1 MIRRLNLIGKT
12 NTPSRTDVNPFLV
25 GLPDPRTDEDQVRLL
40 AHNPFRD
47 KDWVRREADPRR
59 LPMLMEEVFIPT
71 QRCID
76 ISQKIFDAIHNGYY
90 RRDPRRIDIGRYIN
104 STNLVETT
112 GSTYSE
118 GLSISGVTGMGKS
131 CIVGHVLSKI
141 PQTIYHEEIGG
152 HLSGVTQIVWFQF
165 DIAQVNGLAALLI
178 QMLRQVDK
186 VLGTN
191 EYSRQYA
198 SGKGNVDELV
208 ESVVQAFKMQ
218 FLGILVLDEI
228 QNLSFSRGDTGE
240 RMRNLLIRLANNG
253 TPTLLM
259 GPPDSLRF
267 LEKEGVSSQLE
278 RRAFS
283 AGLFRI
289 DPGDSPDD
297 DDGRTIVRGL
307 WRCQIMPK
315 IAELTPAHLAVYFSY
330 TAFIPKFVAHLHA
343 VSQQSALRAG
353 EEFLTPERI
362 EHAAQN
368 DQMLAKMRP
377 FIQAFV
383 NQDPL
388 GLIGYKDSGV
398 DYFKKKWGRETVRHH
413 VAGSMVIEQAGAIQ
427 TIVEDPQ
434 AIHAR
439 NLSLAK
445 RRMKKSE
452 MLAQSDM
459 DGQKL
464 ELYQQMEKLVQDST
478 KK

>member
-1 MIRRLNLIGKT
+1 MNRRLNLIGAANTQSKT
-12 NTPSRTDVNPFLV
+12 DGNPFLV
-25 GLPDPRTDEDQVRLL
+25 GLPDPRTDEDQVHLL

-47 KDWVRREADPRR
+47 KQWVLREADPRR

-131 CIVGHVLSKI
+131 CIVGHVLRKI
-141 PQTIYHEEIGG
+141 PQTIYHEDIGG
-152 HLSGVTQIVWFQF
+152 QLSGVTQIVWFQF
-165 DIAQVNGLAALLI
+165 EIAQVNGLAALLI

-198 SGKGNVDELV
+198 SGKGNVDELADR
-208 ESVVQAFKMQ
+208 VVQAFKMQ
-218 FLGILVLDEI
+218 FLGLLVLDEV
-228 QNLSFSRGDTGE
+228 QNLSFTRGDTGE

-259 GPPDSLRF
+259 GPPDSLQF

-278 RRAFS
+278 RRMFS
-283 AGLFRI
+283 GGLFRI
-289 DPGDSPDD
+289 DPADSLDD
-297 DDGRTIVRGL
+297 EDGRTIVRGL
-307 WRCQIMPK
+307 WRCQIMPNVGD
-315 IAELTPAHLAVYFSY
+315 LTTAHLEAYFSY

-343 VSQQSALRAG
+343 ASQQCALRAG
-353 EEFLTPERI
+353 ENSLSPERI
-362 EHAAQN
+362 EQTAQH
-368 DQMLAKMRP
+368 DPMLMKMRS

-388 GLIGYKDSGV
+388 GLIAYKDSGV
-398 DYFKKKWGRETVRHH
+398 DYFKKKWGRSTVRHQ
-413 VAGSMVIEQAGAIQ
+413 VARSVVISDADEGPSGVAS
-427 TIVEDPQ
+427 PQ
-434 AIHAR
+434 VVHGRKLAT
-439 NLSLAK
+439 AK
-445 RRMKKSE
+445 RRMVQSE
-452 MLAQSDM
+452 KLADSETDSQRND
-459 DGQKL
+459 
-464 ELYQQMEKLVQDST
+464 LYQQMEKLVKAST
-478 KK
+478 KR

>member
-1 MIRRLNLIGKT
+1 MSRRLNLIGKS
-12 NTPSRTDVNPFLV
+12 NTPSKADGNPFLV
-25 GLPDPRTDEDQVRLL
+25 GLPDPRTDEDQVHLL

-131 CIVGHVLSKI
+131 CIVGHVLRKI

-191 EYSRQYA
+191 EYSRQYS
-198 SGKGNVDELV
+198 SGKGNVDELADR
-208 ESVVQAFKMQ
+208 VVQAFKMQ
-218 FLGILVLDEI
+218 FLGLLVLDEV

-278 RRAFS
+278 RRMFS
-283 AGLFRI
+283 SGLFRI
-289 DPGDSPDD
+289 DPGDSLDD
-297 DDGRTIVRGL
+297 EDGRIIVRGL
-307 WRCQIMPK
+307 WRCQIMPR
-315 IAELTPAHLAVYFSY
+315 IAELTPAHLVVYFSY

-353 EEFLTPERI
+353 EECLTSDRI
-362 EHAAQN
+362 ELVAQH
-368 DQMLAKMRP
+368 DPMLIKMRP
-377 FIQAFV
+377 FVQAFV

-398 DYFKKKWGRETVRHH
+398 DYFKKKWGRTFVRHH
-413 VAGSMVIEQAGAIQ
+413 VAGSMAISDVGENPSVVD
-427 TIVEDPQ
+427 TPQ
-434 AIHAR
+434 VVHAR
-439 NLSLAK
+439 KVALAK
-445 RRMKKSE
+445 RRMKQSE
-452 MLAQSDM
+452 KLACPDI
-459 DGQKL
+459 DGQRN
-464 ELYQQMEKLVQDST
+464 ELYQQMEKLVEDST
-478 KK
+478 KR

>member
-1 MIRRLNLIGKT
+1 MSRRLNLIGKF
-12 NTPSRTDVNPFLV
+12 NTPSRSDVNPFLV
-25 GLPDPRTDEDQVRLL
+25 GLPDPRTDEDQVALL

-152 HLSGVTQIVWFQF
+152 QLSGVTQIVWFQF

-178 QMLRQVDK
+178 QMLRQVDR
-186 VLGTN
+186 VLGKS

-198 SGKGNVDELV
+198 SGKGNVDELAD
-208 ESVVQAFKMQ
+208 SVVQAFKMQ

-283 AGLFRI
+283 GGLFRI

-297 DDGRTIVRGL
+297 EDGRTIVRGL

-315 IAELTPAHLAVYFSY
+315 IVELSPVHLAAYFSH

-343 VSQQSALRAG
+343 VSQQNALRAG
-353 EEFLTPERI
+353 EMILTPERI
-362 EHAAQN
+362 EHTGQN
-368 DQMLAKMRP
+368 DQMLSKMRP

-388 GLIGYKDSGV
+388 GLIGYKDGGI
-398 DYFKKKWGRETVRHH
+398 DYFKKKWCRTAVRHH
-413 VAGSMVIEQAGAIQ
+413 VAGSMVIEDVSESKAAAD
-427 TIVEDPQ
+427 DPQ
-434 AIHAR
+434 VVHAR
-439 NLSLAK
+439 NLSVAK
-445 RRMKKSE
+445 RRMKNAE
-452 MLAQSDM
+452 LLARQDV
-459 DGQKL
+459 DDQKL
-464 ELYQQMEKLVQDST
+464 ELYQQMEKLVEDST